1 VKGARERAL
10 SRAEAARE
18 SRWKLLRST
27 APTQSAQARPLGSV
41 AKFPREPKN
50 ETAERQNRNLP
61 EHQK

>member
-1 VKGARERAL
+1 VEDARERAL

-18 SRWKLLRST
+18 GAGNLLRPT
-27 APTQSAQARPLGSV
+27 ALTQSAQARPLGSV
-41 AKFPREPKN
+41 SKFPREPKN